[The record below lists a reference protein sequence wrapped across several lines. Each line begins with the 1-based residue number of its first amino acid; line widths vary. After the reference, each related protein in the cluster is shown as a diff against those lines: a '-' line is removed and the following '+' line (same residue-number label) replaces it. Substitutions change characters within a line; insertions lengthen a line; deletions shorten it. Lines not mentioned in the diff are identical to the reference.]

1 MSPLRIPAFR
11 NLWLGQA
18 ISQLGDSFYF
28 VIFGFMVQKITGSSF
43 MVGFVSALE
52 MAPYLLLSAS
62 AGVVADRLDR
72 RRIMLSS
79 DLVSGALLAAFAI
92 VITLYGGN
100 PPVWTLIVI
109 ATTLSTARV
118 FFMPAKSAAIPAIVP
133 ENHLL
138 RANAISAATQ
148 NFMPLI
154 SLSLSAAVVAVLFKI
169 SPTWFFATTIVVNML
184 SFLGSALF
192 VAKLPP
198 IIPDRD
204 RTADAHPLQ
213 DLIEGVRFIRVRHE
227 LWVMLGLQLLLTLA
241 ISPFMVVYLA
251 ANKVW
256 FGDQPQTLAW
266 MEFSF
271 FLGMVVGSA
280 LVGRVKVSRPGLA
293 YVASAIGIGLA
304 VVGMGF
310 TPNFQLILGWNVLAG
325 LMIPLGSI
333 PVSTYLQLTVPDAF
347 RGRVM
352 SAWTM
357 VGMGAQPVGLALG
370 GLVVEGLGIV
380 GAFVAMGAG
389 LVAAG
394 ALGLLDRPFRAMR
407 MPDAATAPVEAGLA
421 AEIA

>member
-52 MAPYLLLSAS
+52 MAPYLLLSAY
-62 AGVVADRLDR
+62 AGVVADRVDR
-72 RRIMLSS
+72 RRIMLVS
-79 DLVSGALLAAFAI
+79 DVVSGGLLAGFAL
-92 VITLYGGN
+92 VIALCGGN
-100 PPVWTLIVI
+100 PPVWSLFVI
-109 ATTLSTARV
+109 ATTLSTARA

-133 ENHLL
+133 EDRLL
-138 RANAISAATQ
+138 SANALSAATQ

-154 SLSLSAAVVAVLFKI
+154 SLSLSAAVIAVLFKI

-198 IIPDRD
+198 ILPDRGG
-204 RTADAHPLQ
+204 TEDAHPLQ
-213 DLIEGVRFIRVRHE
+213 DLKDGVRFIQVRHE
-227 LWVMLGLQLLLTLA
+227 LWVMLGLQLLLALA
-241 ISPFMVVYLA
+241 IGPFLVVYLA
-251 ANKVW
+251 ANKAW

-266 MEFSF
+266 MEFSL

-280 LVGRVKVSRPGLA
+280 LVGRIKVSRPGLA
-293 YVASAIGIGLA
+293 YVASAVGIGVA
-304 VVGMGF
+304 VIGMGF
-310 TPNFQLILGWNVLAG
+310 TPTFQLVLGWNVLAG

-357 VGMGAQPVGLALG
+357 VGMGAQPLGLALG
-370 GLVVEGLGIV
+370 GLLVEGLGIV
-380 GAFVAMGAG
+380 GAFVAMGTG

-394 ALGLLDRPFRAMR
+394 ALGLADGPFRAMK
-407 MPDAATAPVEAGLA
+407 MPDAGAPVEGPLA
-421 AEIA
+421 VESA